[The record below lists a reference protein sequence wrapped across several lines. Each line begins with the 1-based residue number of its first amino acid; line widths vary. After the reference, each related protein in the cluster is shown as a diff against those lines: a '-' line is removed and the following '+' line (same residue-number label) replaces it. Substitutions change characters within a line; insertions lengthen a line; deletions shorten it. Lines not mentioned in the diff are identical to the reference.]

1 MDCGG
6 TRGHADSCDE
16 CICYEQGEIDG
27 KPLLSCGSRGDCG
40 GDCQWKSSGSSGGM
54 CVRKQGTDYSERA
67 PVHNVVYNVVVFT
80 ISGDGNSTKE
90 PGIDPGL
97 TEKPDPAWSLM
108 WRSRTWPRNS
118 SASRAEELEP
128 TKRPT
133 FEGEK
138 GTYIIRELYT
148 PSAS

>member
-1 MDCGG
+1 MFYFQHYIYNPGVDCGG
-6 TRGHADSCDE
+6 TRGSATSCDE

-97 TEKPDPAWSLM
+97 TEKPDPA
-108 WRSRTWPRNS
+108 TEEPGPTT
-118 SASRAEELEP
+118 ASISQ
-128 TKRPT
+128 
-133 FEGEK
+133 GEK
-138 GTYIIRELYT
+138 GAYV
-148 PSAS
+148 

>member
-1 MDCGG
+1 MEVLEEVLLPVTNVFVMNKEKWTEYLCSV
-6 TRGHADSCDE
+6 ADQEETAGETVSGNPVEALVE
-16 CICYEQGEIDG
+16 CVFENKVLITLKEG
-27 KPLLSCGSRGDCG
+27 
-40 GDCQWKSSGSSGGM
+40 
-54 CVRKQGTDYSERA
+54 A
-67 PVHNVVYNVVVFT
+67 PVHNVVVFT
-80 ISGDGNSTKE
+80 PSGDGNSTKE

-138 GTYIIRELYT
+138 GTYKRALH
-148 PSAS
+148 SAS

>member
-40 GDCQWKSSGSSGGM
+40 GDCQWKSSGM

-80 ISGDGNSTKE
+80 ISGDGSSTKE

-97 TEKPDPAWSLM
+97 TEKPDPA
-108 WRSRTWPRNS
+108 TEEPGPTT
-118 SASRAEELEP
+118 ASISQ
-128 TKRPT
+128 
-133 FEGEK
+133 GEK
-138 GTYIIRELYT
+138 GAYER
-148 PSAS
+148 ASHSV